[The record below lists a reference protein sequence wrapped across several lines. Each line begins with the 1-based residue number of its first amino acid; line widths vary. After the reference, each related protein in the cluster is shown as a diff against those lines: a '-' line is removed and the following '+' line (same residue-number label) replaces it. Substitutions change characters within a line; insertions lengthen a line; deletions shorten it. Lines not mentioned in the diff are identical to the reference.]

1 MLEIMDQ
8 INISSPSLVCVCVD
22 SIENGNITGRFYH
35 KYKKEAEEFR
45 SVSMLLE
52 KMENLFDWI
61 DFPQSSTRKR
71 TFHSKNEKNRKKK
84 EAVQVADTKEMIG
97 HSGDKGTFIV
107 QVKYR
112 QNSTWQGEV
121 TWTERRQ
128 KQYFR
133 SALELLKLIDS
144 ALDMNEEETPL
155 NIEE

>member
-1 MLEIMDQ
+1 M
-8 INISSPSLVCVCVD
+8 
-22 SIENGNITGRFYH
+22 
-35 KYKKEAEEFR
+35 
-45 SVSMLLE
+45 
-52 KMENLFDWI
+52 
-61 DFPQSSTRKR
+61 
-71 TFHSKNEKNRKKK
+71 
-84 EAVQVADTKEMIG
+84 ADTKEMIG

-155 NIEE
+155 NIEK

>member
-8 INISSPSLVCVCVD
+8 INISAPSLVCVCVD

-45 SVSMLLE
+45 SVSMLLD
-52 KMENLFDWI
+52 KMDRLFDRI
-61 DFPQSSTRKR
+61 DFPQSSTRRR
-71 TFHSKNEKNRKKK
+71 TFHPKDEPNKKKK
-84 EAVQVADTKEMIG
+84 EAVQVADTKEIMG

-144 ALDMNEEETPL
+144 ALDMNEEEAPL